1 MNQEEFPEDSDSSD
15 EDYVPD
21 SKVEDAVSEEE
32 SDGIA
37 EDHLSGSDSECKG
50 KKRSKKTKKAPKKK
64 KVAIET
70 NIVFVAEPSEQKM
83 VVNAVDDKKK
93 ADDLWADFMKDTGFK
108 SRTSQAVPSTNSSQ
122 IPTKNKLEASQTISK
137 ADTNLAQNS
146 TVKVTQIFEF
156 AGEEVRVEKEVSST
170 SAEARLLSQSTAKA
184 PAKKSGSLGGIGSVL
199 SQLGKKQKISTLEKS
214 KLDWDRFKK
223 EEDIEEELE
232 MHNKG
237 KNGYLE
243 RQDFLQR
250 ADLRRFEIEKEIRN
264 AERAKRFNST

>member
-70 NIVFVAEPSEQKM
+70 NIAEPSEQKM

>member
-70 NIVFVAEPSEQKM
+70 NIEPSEQKM